1 MTSLREISS
10 FLYKIWNVFDTAEP
24 LTIQAGK
31 TIGPFCPGIVVV
43 PLVVVFVFELS
54 LPEESLENLL

>member
-1 MTSLREISS
+1 MMTSLREISS

-31 TIGPFCPGIVVV
+31 TIGPFCPGIAA
-43 PLVVVFVFELS
+43 LVVVFVFELS
-54 LPEESLENLL
+54 LPEVSLENLL

>member
-31 TIGPFCPGIVVV
+31 TIGPFCPGIP